1 MVKAI
6 KPLVMMQLK
15 DKIDLSYLKSKKQTI
30 SKVILSVLAFAIIT
44 AVIFVLFYVCKLLK
58 IFHLIA
64 IIPVSVMVV
73 IVTVMEILSLLS
85 ATFGLMKNLYFSKD
99 NAVLLTLPVTTNQ
112 VFLSKIIVYFIYE
125 LKKMLFFMV
134 PLFLA
139 YGITSRLPIVF
150 YLWLIVCW
158 VLVSLF
164 NISFASLFSILAM
177 GITMFLRN
185 FNIIKITLFAG
196 AVGLSI
202 WGAVS
207 LINLIPADLDII
219 AVWGTLFWQIQDF
232 LSMFSLKMAPFAYLT
247 KMIIGGYV
255 GLKPVVFS
263 LLTIKVLG
271 ILILIIALLFALAFL
286 ISRPLFSKM
295 AAKPFEYRK
304 VTKEFKLKNKRMN
317 TFLSSVK
324 TQTLL
329 IFRTSDELFALM
341 GCAIALPILILLL
354 NRIFAAMATR
364 VLGDHLTVI
373 FNLLIILLVAMASS
387 NKIASIYSREGSA
400 AYLNKTRPNEYKTN
414 LFAKL
419 VPNIVVMTISIIAS
433 VSIFSNFAHLT
444 VSNRIFFSLTAI
456 FVYMMHLFWSAEMD
470 VMNPQSAQYATTGE
484 HNNNPNETKSTIIMF
499 ILSVIF
505 VGIALFLS
513 LENVKVAWIKVSIV
527 ALALLVFRIWSY
539 LSKIKYFY
547 KEK

>member
-6 KPLVMMQLK
+6 RPLVMMQLK

-30 SKVILSVLAFAIIT
+30 SKVVLSILAFAIVT
-44 AVIFVLFYVCKLLK
+44 AVIYVLFYVSKLLK
-58 IFHLIA
+58 VFHLIA

-73 IVTVMEILSLLS
+73 IVTFMEVLSLLS
-85 ATFGLMKNLYFSKD
+85 ATFGLMKNLYFAKD

-112 VFLSKIIVYFIYE
+112 VFLSKIIVYLIYE

-139 YGITSRLPIVF
+139 YGLTSGLPIVF

-164 NISFASLFSILAM
+164 NIAFASLFSILAM

-185 FNIIKITLFAG
+185 FNIIKIALFAG
-196 AVGLSI
+196 AVALSVWI
-202 WGAVS
+202 VVF

-232 LSMFSLKMAPFAYLT
+232 LNEFSLKMAPFAYLT

-271 ILILIIALLFALAFL
+271 LLLLIIVGLFALAFL
-286 ISRPLFSKM
+286 ISRPLFFKM

-304 VTKEFKLKNKRMN
+304 VTKEFNRKNKRIN
-317 TFLSSVK
+317 SFLSSIK
-324 TQTLL
+324 AQTLL
-329 IFRTSDELFALM
+329 IIRSSDELFPLM
-341 GCAIALPILILLL
+341 GCAIALPILTLLL
-354 NRIFAAMATR
+354 NRIFAAMSTR

-387 NKIASIYSREGSA
+387 NKVASIYSREGSA
-400 AYLNKTRPNEYKTN
+400 AYLNKTRPNEYKSN
-414 LFAKL
+414 LLAKL
-419 VPNIVVMTISIIAS
+419 MPNLVVMTISIIVS
-433 VSIFSNFAHLT
+433 VSIFSNFANL
-444 VSNRIFFSLTAI
+444 SILNRVCFSLTAI
-456 FVYMMHLFWSAEMD
+456 FVYILHLFWSAEMD
-470 VMNPQSAQYATTGE
+470 IVNPQTAQYATSGE
-484 HNNNPNETKSTIIMF
+484 HNNNPNETKSSIMMF
-499 ILSVIF
+499 VLSVIF
-505 VGIALFLS
+505 VGVALFLS
-513 LENVKVAWIKVSIV
+513 LENIKVAWIKL
-527 ALALLVFRIWSY
+527 ALIALVLLVFRIWSY